1 MIQYVEMQEEL
12 SILHKFEVPPMR
24 NLIICSHARYEATK
38 AAACELV
45 SLSKYDVLPSAWL
58 QDNDM
63 TIVDCEG
70 FITHYKVV
78 EDIYYDA

>member
-1 MIQYVEMQEEL
+1 MIQYIEMQEEL
-12 SILHKFEVPPMR
+12 SILHKFEVPAMR
-24 NLIICSHARYEATK
+24 NLIICSHSRYEATK
-38 AAACELV
+38 AAASELV
-45 SLSKYDVLPSAWL
+45 SLIKYDVLPSTWL

-78 EDIYYDA
+78 EDVHYDA